1 MGKDVF
7 LSYKSEDYAETI
19 WLKSV
24 LEANGISCWMAPE
37 SIPGGSNYADSI
49 DSAIIECSV
58 LLVVISKK
66 TQESIWIPKEIDMAL
81 NAKKVVLPYMTED
94 CELHKSLKFYLS
106 GIHRYEAFNN
116 KTDTVRKLVKEI
128 RSILGHPVREEDI
141 LSVAAGESKKHSDRK
156 PKKEKN
162 IKNESNT
169 KTTPA
174 KSGSAIPSFLL
185 KRGLA
190 ISFFFTYFFS
200 FPAGII
206 ATVAHF
212 ICKAICKNKKLT
224 NRISKVLCIIGSLV
238 GIAIYFY
245 ALNNYSACKEAL
257 LTSVPGLLT
266 ELFFIIFP

>member
-66 TQESIWIPKEIDMAL
+66 TQESIWIPKEIDLAL

-128 RSILGHPVREEDI
+128 RCVLGRPVQDEDI
-141 LSVAAGESKKHSDRK
+141 RTEPAAEIKEQPENNQETKKTV
-156 PKKEKN
+156 KN
-162 IKNESNT
+162 KTNT
-169 KTTPA
+169 KTHRT
-174 KSGSAIPSFLL
+174 KSGLVIPF
-185 KRGLA
+185 
-190 ISFFFTYFFS
+190 IFTYFFS

-206 ATVAHF
+206 VTVAHF